1 MGITFKKSPI
11 IKVGDRLKSSHVS
24 DQAEAMNSRLR
35 SGCAE
40 PWRIVYYFASLFR
53 QIRNS
58 DGDLI
63 PPNLEFFKF
72 YQHINPVDATW
83 PDAAPGDPAGVN
95 VASVLGGYI
104 YGVDPSLKS
113 ESEVLD
119 AVPLV
124 IPGSLAQPAK
134 PHEHWLLAKFQRGT
148 VDVGAGVSAAPM
160 LDAGDQFWKNYQG
173 PTSPH
178 GNAFGAYLAGPAEQS
193 PCADGS
199 VPLSHFL
206 TNLKT
211 AAVHYFTDTCDGVGE
226 SGSNVSFVFETEKLI
241 IAVKINGSVEVF
253 DKLDWV
259 QGPYTTETKL
269 RKTSSRAL
277 DRVLGM
283 FASEHRGTSQQRSDS
298 QGKLVNAFD
307 FQKFFTRQ
315 YHLAP
320 ARGGEVGDSIN
331 AIYPMFTESLVT
343 SLPAGH
349 LLQINGGT
357 GTTPQS
363 GFVFSSCLVVYA
375 GAPSQHLNLEF
386 FVHGVSSGT
395 VNLVSDQAGVAEII
409 HTFTTPVVAGSVFQI
424 QIVTALASVGGG
436 LLTVEVAELLDYK
449 PRLFDAYA
457 LLRLAGINGS
467 GVVDG
472 GGDRETSAHEISH
485 NYFQNANV
493 TNVYGALI
501 VPDPPAAINQSAIFE
516 TARNLSKVVRVIP
529 RQQLVGYEV
538 AGGKSILY
546 FKRFARGNSFA
557 DSFAGIIG
565 ATSTAP
571 KQGWTNEW
579 LMGVDFKASSA
590 IGNNT
595 SEFRPDVYAD
605 HFSLNNRCLF
615 YADEMKSG
623 FNPRLST
630 HVAFSSVTVNG
641 NLLAEAPSGY
651 NYAKKDFAGGGNV
664 NSKTCGAL
672 DAACIS
678 ERLNFYKS
686 CRIYEPWPEIESAV
700 VLIESGEEIVKIT
713 FKQRLRST
721 FGEAGGAPP
730 TIDRD
735 LDSFDSKDVDD
746 LWDEPFRT
754 DENGIREY
762 LFNQKSGRN
771 CNAFSDQP
779 GNRAINYSG
788 AGLEGVFGSCYPD
801 FLFVKL
807 IEKPFNDG
815 NDAQDSHDSP
825 VDFSKEV
832 QKEIY
837 LRAICEGF
845 VDGKT
850 SAELNCGS
858 GAEFNGLYCFTYE
871 TLNVQAHGRAWPT
884 LLSSGD
890 RSEFP
895 RGLWPMPNTR
905 MRAERFNQYSNAI
918 NLLDRIPLMM
928 PMTIEARTTQRNG
941 TFELT
946 GVSWPNAED
955 PCNTPDISSIRAL
968 QSPVGSVTLTDD
980 EPSAWAE
987 INVGDANSLSSTSAL
1002 RKDVCGDEGK
1012 WVQHYDSLRLE
1023 VRSKP
1028 EIDDQQ
1034 FALPPA
1040 LMEMV
1045 DGFQTSMLANVYR
1058 NETYYLKRSVSVFDD
1073 AFECGTSRFFA
1084 GATGYNFDFK
1094 GQEATECLVIG
1105 GGKKFEPF
1113 DYYEPRGDSF
1123 VQGDGGLAG
1132 ACSGGWQS
1140 NLYIKILGGNSDTF
1154 LQFPV
1159 V

>member
-11 IKVGDRLKSSHVS
+11 VKIGDRLKSSDVA

-53 QIRNS
+53 QIRNA

-63 PPNLEFFKF
+63 PPNLEFFKI
-72 YQHINPVDATW
+72 YQHINPTDATW

-124 IPGSLAQPAK
+124 IPGSLEQPSK
-134 PHEHWLLAKFQRGT
+134 PHEHWLLSKFQRGT
-148 VDVGAGVSAAPM
+148 IDVAAGVSASPM

-173 PTSPH
+173 PASPH
-178 GNAFGAYLAGPAEQS
+178 GNAFGSYLAGPAEQS
-193 PCADGS
+193 PCDDGS
-199 VPLSHFL
+199 IPLSYFL
-206 TNLKT
+206 TNLNT
-211 AAVHYFTDTCDGVGE
+211 AEVHNFTDTCTGGE
-226 SGSNVSFVFETEKLI
+226 ETGSNVSFIFETEKLI
-241 IAVKINGSVEVF
+241 VAVKINGSVEVF
-253 DKLDWV
+253 DKAVWV

-269 RKTSSRAL
+269 RKTSSRGL

-283 FASEHRGTSQQRSDS
+283 FASEHRGTPQQRLDS

-307 FQKFFTRQ
+307 FQKFFTTQ

-320 ARGGEVGDSIN
+320 ARGLQVGDSIN
-331 AIYPMFTESLVT
+331 AIYPMFAESLLT

-349 LLQINGGT
+349 MLQINGGT
-357 GTTPQS
+357 GIAAQA
-363 GFVFSSCLVVYA
+363 GFVFASSLVTYV
-375 GAPSQHLNLEF
+375 GLPSQRINLEF
-386 FVHGVSSGT
+386 LASGISAGT
-395 VNLVSDQAGVAEII
+395 VNIISDQAGVAEII
-409 HTFTTPVVAGSVFQI
+409 HVFTVPIVAGAILQVRLE
-424 QIVTALASVGGG
+424 TTLAEIGAG
-436 LLTVEVAELLDYK
+436 LLTVEVAELQSYK

-457 LLRLAGINGS
+457 LLRLAGMNG
-467 GVVDG
+467 GAVVDG
-472 GGDRETSAHEISH
+472 GGDREASAHVISR
-485 NYFQNANV
+485 NYFANANV
-493 TNVYGALI
+493 TNVYGASI

-516 TARNLSKVVRVIP
+516 TARNLSKTVRVIP
-529 RQQLVGYEV
+529 REQLVGYEV

-565 ATSTAP
+565 ATSVAP

-579 LMGVDFKASSA
+579 LMGVDLKAASA

-595 SEFRPDVYAD
+595 SEFRPELYAD
-605 HFSLNNRCLF
+605 YFSFNNRCLF
-615 YADEMKSG
+615 FSNDLKSG
-623 FNPRLST
+623 FNPRLSS
-630 HVAFSSVTVNG
+630 HVAFNSVTVNG
-641 NLLAEAPSGY
+641 NLIAEAPSGY

-664 NSKTCGAL
+664 NSKACGAL

-678 ERLNFYKS
+678 ERRNFYKS
-686 CRIYEPWPEIESAV
+686 CRIYEPWPEVESAV
-700 VLIESGEEIVKIT
+700 IQIENGEEIVKIT

-735 LDSFDSKDVDD
+735 LNSFDAEDIDD

-762 LFNQKSGRN
+762 LFNQKNGRN
-771 CNAFSDQP
+771 CNAFADQP
-779 GNRAINYSG
+779 GNRSINYSG

-815 NDAQDSHDSP
+815 NDVQDSHDSP
-825 VDFSKEV
+825 VDFSREV

-850 SAELNCGS
+850 SAEMNCGT
-858 GAEFNGLYCFTYE
+858 GAEFNGLYGFTYE
-871 TLNVQAHGRAWPT
+871 SLNVQAHGRAWPT
-884 LLSSGD
+884 LLSAVD
-890 RSEFP
+890 RDDFP

-905 MRAERFNQYSNAI
+905 MRAERFNQYSKAI

-928 PMTIEARTTQRNG
+928 PMLIEGRTTQRNG
-941 TFELT
+941 TLEIA
-946 GVSWPNAED
+946 GASWPDAGA
-955 PCNTPDISSIRAL
+955 PCNTPDTASIRAL
-968 QSPVGSVTLTDD
+968 QSPIGSVTLTDAA
-980 EPSAWAE
+980 PSAWAE
-987 INVGDANSLSSTSAL
+987 INIGDTNLLSSSSAL
-1002 RKDVCGDEGK
+1002 SKEACGDEDE
-1012 WVQHYDSLRLE
+1012 WVQVHDSLKLE

-1028 EIDDQQ
+1028 EIDDQR
-1034 FALPPA
+1034 FALPPN

-1045 DGFQTSMLANVYR
+1045 DGFQTSFLASVYR
-1058 NETYYLKRSVSVFDD
+1058 NETYFLKRSVSVSGD
-1073 AFECGTSRFFA
+1073 AFLCGTSRFFF
-1084 GATGYNFDFK
+1084 GSTGYNFDSN
-1094 GQEATECLVIG
+1094 GSEATECLVIG
-1105 GGKKFEPF
+1105 GGKKFDPLDYF
-1113 DYYEPRGDSF
+1113 DPRGDSF
-1123 VQGDGGLAG
+1123 VQGDGGAAG
-1132 ACSGGWQS
+1132 ACGGGWQA
-1140 NLYIKILGGNSDTF
+1140 NLQIKILGGNSDTL
-1154 LQFPV
+1154 LQIPV
-1159 V
+1159 E